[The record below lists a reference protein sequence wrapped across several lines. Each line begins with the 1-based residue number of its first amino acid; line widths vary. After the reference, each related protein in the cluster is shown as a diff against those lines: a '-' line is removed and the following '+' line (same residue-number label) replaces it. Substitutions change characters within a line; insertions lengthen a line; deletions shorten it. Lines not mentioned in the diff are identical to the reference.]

1 MLTLIQLFLGIVT
14 IILFVFGLIS
24 VKKDGNGSFDGIRIK
39 PTKKILFSIVPLV
52 LCVACSCVVFIP
64 ANTVGIRW
72 SAFTG
77 TSESTLDEGIALK
90 TPVDK
95 IYQISTTVQEKSID
109 NMAVQ
114 TLDAQWV
121 SMSLNIKYQVDK
133 ANAFKVFKN
142 YKTLENLDINL
153 ISNVTQRSVEE
164 VTTKYNVIDI
174 LGEQRNTIYT
184 EIENILKAKLADEGV
199 TLKFITIIE
208 TDAGEEIEAA
218 IAKEAV
224 AKKAVETAEQE
235 KKKAEI
241 DAETKLIEAQGEAK
255 ANEIKT
261 KQLTDEILTEMFIEK
276 WNGELPMVSGSENMM
291 LDVSS
296 IFSQG
301 E

>member
-1 MLTLIQLFLGIVT
+1 MLVLIQIVLALITVAFVILGLVNYDST
-14 IILFVFGLIS
+14 IRKVS
-24 VKKDGNGSFDGIRIK
+24 IK
-39 PTKKILFSIVPLV
+39 PNKKLPLAFIPLV
-52 LCVACSCVVFIP
+52 LCLACSCIVFIP

-77 TSESTLDEGIALK
+77 TSETTLNEGIAIK

-95 IYQISTTVQEKSID
+95 IYQIPTTVQEK
-109 NMAVQ
+109 NMENIAVQ

-121 SMSLNIKYQVDK
+121 AMNLNIKYQVDK
-133 ANAFKVFKN
+133 ANAYKVFKN
-142 YKTLENLDINL
+142 YKTLENLDVNL
-153 ISNVTQRSVEE
+153 IANVAQRSVEE

-174 LGEQRNTIYT
+174 LGEERNNIYT
-184 EIENILKAKLADEGV
+184 EIENILRDKLAQEGV
-199 TLKFITIIE
+199 TLKFITILD

-241 DAETKLIEAQGEAK
+241 DAQKKLIEAEGEAK
-255 ANEIKT
+255 ANEVKT

-276 WNGELPMVSGSENMM
+276 WDGKLPTVSGGDSMM
-291 LDVSS
+291 FDVSS
-296 IFSQG
+296 ILGQA

>member
-1 MLTLIQLFLGIVT
+1 MLVLIQLFLGLLAIVAVVVGLVNYDAT
-14 IILFVFGLIS
+14 I
-24 VKKDGNGSFDGIRIK
+24 KKVCIK
-39 PTKKILFSIVPLV
+39 PNKKLPLSIIPLI
-52 LCVACSCVVFIP
+52 LCVVCSCIVFIP

-72 SAFTG
+72 SAFSG
-77 TSESTLDEGIALK
+77 TSETTLDEGIAIK

-95 IYQISTTVQEKSID
+95 IYQIPTTVQEKMME
-109 NMAVQ
+109 NVAVQ

-121 SMSLNIKYQVDK
+121 SMSLNIKYQVDN
-133 ANAFKVFKN
+133 ANAYKVFKN
-142 YKTLENLDINL
+142 YKTLDNLDVNL

-174 LGEQRNTIYT
+174 LGEQRNNIYI
-184 EIENILKAKLADEGV
+184 EIENILKDKLAQEGV

-241 DAETKLIEAQGEAK
+241 DAQTKLIKAEGEAK

-276 WNGELPMVSGSENMM
+276 WDGKLPTVSGSDGMM
-291 LDVSS
+291 LDVSN
-296 IFSQG
+296 ILGQA

>member
-1 MLTLIQLFLGIVT
+1 MLVLIQIVLGILGVLLLVLGMLNGKRDESGKF
-14 IILFVFGLIS
+14 IGIS
-24 VKKDGNGSFDGIRIK
+24 IK
-39 PTKKILFSIVPLV
+39 PNKKLGLAMIPLILCL
-52 LCVACSCVVFIP
+52 ATSCVVFIP

-72 SAFTG
+72 SAISG
-77 TSESTLDEGIALK
+77 TNENTLGEGVAIK
-90 TPVDK
+90 SPVDR
-95 IYQISTTVQEKSID
+95 IYQIPTTVQEKQMD
-109 NMAVQ
+109 NVAVQ

-121 SMSLNIKYQVDK
+121 YMSLNIKYQVDQ
-133 ANAFKVFKN
+133 ANAYKVFKN
-142 YKTLENLDINL
+142 YKTLENLDTNL

-174 LGEQRNTIYT
+174 LGEKRNSIYT
-184 EIENILKAKLADEGV
+184 EIENALVEKLAHEGV

-208 TDAGEEIEAA
+208 TDAGEEIEKA
-218 IAKEAV
+218 IAQEAV

-241 DAETKLIEAQGEAK
+241 DAQTKLIKAEGEAK

-276 WNGELPMVSGSENMM
+276 WDGKLPTVSGSEDMM
-291 LDVSS
+291 LDVST
-296 IFSQG
+296 IFGQA

>member
-1 MLTLIQLFLGIVT
+1 MLVLIQLFLGLLTIVAVVVGLVNYDAT
-14 IILFVFGLIS
+14 I
-24 VKKDGNGSFDGIRIK
+24 KKVRIK
-39 PTKKILFSIVPLV
+39 PNKKLPLSIIPLI
-52 LCVACSCVVFIP
+52 LCVVCSCIVFIP

-72 SAFTG
+72 SAFSG
-77 TSESTLDEGIALK
+77 TSETTLDEGIAIK

-95 IYQISTTVQEKSID
+95 IYQIPTTVQEKMME
-109 NMAVQ
+109 NVAVQ

-121 SMSLNIKYQVDK
+121 SMSLNIKYQVDN
-133 ANAFKVFKN
+133 ANAYKVFKN
-142 YKTLENLDINL
+142 YKTLDNLDVNL

-174 LGEQRNTIYT
+174 LGEQRNDIYI
-184 EIENILKAKLADEGV
+184 EIENILKEKLAQGGV

-224 AKKAVETAEQE
+224 AKMAVETAEQD

-241 DAETKLIEAQGEAK
+241 DAQTKLIKAEGEAK

-276 WNGELPMVSGSENMM
+276 WDGKLPTVSGSDGMM
-291 LDVSS
+291 IDVSN
-296 IFSQG
+296 ILGQA

>member
-1 MLTLIQLFLGIVT
+1 MLVLIQLFLGLLTIVAVVVGLVNYDAT
-14 IILFVFGLIS
+14 I
-24 VKKDGNGSFDGIRIK
+24 KKVCIK
-39 PTKKILFSIVPLV
+39 PNKKLPLSIIPLI
-52 LCVACSCVVFIP
+52 LCVVCSCIVFIP

-72 SAFTG
+72 SAFSG
-77 TSESTLDEGIALK
+77 TSETTLDEGIAIK

-95 IYQISTTVQEKSID
+95 IYQIPTTVQEKMME
-109 NMAVQ
+109 NVAVQ

-121 SMSLNIKYQVDK
+121 SMSLNIKYQVDN
-133 ANAFKVFKN
+133 ANAYKVFKN
-142 YKTLENLDINL
+142 YKTLDNLDVNL

-174 LGEQRNTIYT
+174 LGEQRNNIYI
-184 EIENILKAKLADEGV
+184 EIENILKDKLAQEGV

-224 AKKAVETAEQE
+224 TKKAVETAEQE

-241 DAETKLIEAQGEAK
+241 DAQTKLIKAEGEAK

-276 WNGELPMVSGSENMM
+276 WDGKLPTVSGSDGMM
-291 LDVSS
+291 LDVSN
-296 IFSQG
+296 ILGQA

>member
-1 MLTLIQLFLGIVT
+1 MLVLIQIVLALITVAFVILGLVNYDST
-14 IILFVFGLIS
+14 IRKVS
-24 VKKDGNGSFDGIRIK
+24 IK
-39 PTKKILFSIVPLV
+39 PNKKLPLAFIPLV
-52 LCVACSCVVFIP
+52 LCLACSCIVFIP

-77 TSESTLDEGIALK
+77 TSETTLNEGIAIK

-95 IYQISTTVQEKSID
+95 IYQIPTTVQEK
-109 NMAVQ
+109 NMENIAVQ

-121 SMSLNIKYQVDK
+121 AMNLNIKYQVDK
-133 ANAFKVFKN
+133 ANAYKVFKN
-142 YKTLENLDINL
+142 YKTLENLDVNL
-153 ISNVTQRSVEE
+153 IANVAQRSVEE

-174 LGEQRNTIYT
+174 LGEERNNIYT
-184 EIENILKAKLADEGV
+184 EIENILRDKLAQEGV
-199 TLKFITIIE
+199 TLKFITILD

-241 DAETKLIEAQGEAK
+241 DAQKKLIEAEGEAK
-255 ANEIKT
+255 ANEVKT

-276 WNGELPMVSGSENMM
+276 WDGKLPTVSGSDGMM
-291 LDVSS
+291 FDVSS
-296 IFSQG
+296 ILGQA

>member
-1 MLTLIQLFLGIVT
+1 MLVLIQLFLGLLTIVAVVVGLVNYDAT
-14 IILFVFGLIS
+14 I
-24 VKKDGNGSFDGIRIK
+24 KKVRIK
-39 PTKKILFSIVPLV
+39 PNKKLPLSIIPLI
-52 LCVACSCVVFIP
+52 LCVVCSCIVFIP

-72 SAFTG
+72 SAFSG
-77 TSESTLDEGIALK
+77 TSETTLDEGIAIK

-95 IYQISTTVQEKSID
+95 IYQIPTTVQEKMME
-109 NMAVQ
+109 NVAVQ

-121 SMSLNIKYQVDK
+121 SMSLNIKYQVDN
-133 ANAFKVFKN
+133 ANAYKVFKN
-142 YKTLENLDINL
+142 YKTLDNLDVNL

-174 LGEQRNTIYT
+174 LGEQRNDIYI
-184 EIENILKAKLADEGV
+184 EIENILKEKLAQEGV

-208 TDAGEEIEAA
+208 TDAGEEIEKA
-218 IAKEAV
+218 IAQEAV

-235 KKKAEI
+235 KKKSEI
-241 DAETKLIEAQGEAK
+241 DAQTKLIKAEGEAK

-276 WNGELPMVSGSENMM
+276 WDGKLPTVSGSEDMM
-291 LDVSS
+291 LDVST
-296 IFSQG
+296 IFGQA

>member
-1 MLTLIQLFLGIVT
+1 MLVLIQIVLALIAVAFVILGLVNYDST
-14 IILFVFGLIS
+14 IRKVS
-24 VKKDGNGSFDGIRIK
+24 IK
-39 PTKKILFSIVPLV
+39 PNKRLPLAIIPLV
-52 LCVACSCVVFIP
+52 LCLASSCIVFVP

-77 TSESTLDEGIALK
+77 TSETTLNEGIAIK

-95 IYQISTTVQEKSID
+95 IYQIPTTVQEK
-109 NMAVQ
+109 NMENIAVQ

-121 SMSLNIKYQVDK
+121 AMNLNIKYQVDK
-133 ANAFKVFKN
+133 ANAYKVFKN
-142 YKTLENLDINL
+142 YKTLENLDVNL
-153 ISNVTQRSVEE
+153 IANVAQRSVEE

-174 LGEQRNTIYT
+174 LGEERNNIYT
-184 EIENILKAKLADEGV
+184 EIENILRDKLAQEGV
-199 TLKFITIIE
+199 TLKFITILD

-241 DAETKLIEAQGEAK
+241 DAQKKLIEAEGEAK
-255 ANEIKT
+255 ANEVKT

-276 WNGELPMVSGSENMM
+276 WDGKLPTVSGSDGMM
-291 LDVSS
+291 FDVSS
-296 IFSQG
+296 ILGQA

>member
-1 MLTLIQLFLGIVT
+1 MMTLIQLVLGIITIVT
-14 IILFVFGLIS
+14 FIFGLIS
-24 VKKDGNGSFDGIRIK
+24 VKKDETSNFKGVTIK

-52 LCVACSCVVFIP
+52 LCVACSCVVFVP

-77 TSESTLDEGIALK
+77 TNENTLDEGLAFK
-90 TPVDK
+90 SPVDK
-95 IYQISTTVQEKSID
+95 IYQIPTTVQEKAME
-109 NMAVQ
+109 NVAVQ

-133 ANAFKVFKN
+133 ANAYKVFKN
-142 YKTLENLDINL
+142 YKTLDNLDTNL

-174 LGEQRNTIYT
+174 LGEQRNNIYT
-184 EIENILKAKLADEGV
+184 EIENILREKLAEEGV

-261 KQLTDEILTEMFIEK
+261 EQLTEEILTEMFIEK
-276 WNGELPMVSGSENMM
+276 WNGQLPTVSGGDGVM
-291 LDVSS
+291 LDISS
-296 IFSQG
+296 IFGQS

>member
-1 MLTLIQLFLGIVT
+1 MLVLIQLFLGLLTIVAVVVGLVNYDAT
-14 IILFVFGLIS
+14 I
-24 VKKDGNGSFDGIRIK
+24 KKVRIK
-39 PTKKILFSIVPLV
+39 PNKKLPLSIIPLI
-52 LCVACSCVVFIP
+52 LCVVCSCIVFIP

-72 SAFTG
+72 SAFSG
-77 TSESTLDEGIALK
+77 TSETTLDEGIAIK

-95 IYQISTTVQEKSID
+95 IYQIPTTVQEKMME
-109 NMAVQ
+109 NVAVQ

-121 SMSLNIKYQVDK
+121 SMSLNIKYQVDN
-133 ANAFKVFKN
+133 ANAYKVFKN
-142 YKTLENLDINL
+142 YKTLDNLDVNL

-174 LGEQRNTIYT
+174 LGEQRNDIYI
-184 EIENILKAKLADEGV
+184 EIENILKEKLAQEGV

-241 DAETKLIEAQGEAK
+241 DAQTKLIKAEGEAK

-276 WNGELPMVSGSENMM
+276 WDGKLPTVSGSDGMM
-291 LDVSS
+291 IDVSN
-296 IFSQG
+296 ILGQA

>member
-1 MLTLIQLFLGIVT
+1 MTLIQLILGILTVIT
-14 IILFVFGLIS
+14 IVFGFITFNPNQIPK
-24 VKKDGNGSFDGIRIK
+24 VTFK
-39 PTKKILFSIVPLV
+39 PTKKLFLSIIPLT

-72 SAFTG
+72 SAFSG
-77 TSESTLDEGIALK
+77 TSESTLSEGIALK

-95 IYQISTTVQEKSID
+95 IYQIPTTVQEKAMD
-109 NMAVQ
+109 NIAVQ

-121 SMSLNIKYQVDK
+121 SMSLNIKYQVDST
-133 ANAFKVFKN
+133 NAYKVFKN
-142 YKTLENLDINL
+142 YKTLENLDTNL

-174 LGEQRNTIYT
+174 LGEKRNTIYT
-184 EIENILKAKLADEGV
+184 EIESILKTKLADEGV

-241 DAETKLIEAQGEAK
+241 DAQTKLIQAEGEAK

-276 WNGELPMVSGSENMM
+276 WDGKLPTVSGNDGMM

-296 IFSQG
+296 ILGQ
-301 E
+301 

>member
-1 MLTLIQLFLGIVT
+1 MLVLIQLFLGLLTIVAVVVGLVNYDAT
-14 IILFVFGLIS
+14 I
-24 VKKDGNGSFDGIRIK
+24 KKVCIK
-39 PTKKILFSIVPLV
+39 PNKKLPLSIIPLI
-52 LCVACSCVVFIP
+52 LCVVCSCIVFIP

-72 SAFTG
+72 SAFSG
-77 TSESTLDEGIALK
+77 TSETTLDEGIAIK

-95 IYQISTTVQEKSID
+95 IYQIPTTVQEKMME
-109 NMAVQ
+109 NVAVQ

-121 SMSLNIKYQVDK
+121 SMSLNIKYQVDN
-133 ANAFKVFKN
+133 ANAYKVFKN
-142 YKTLENLDINL
+142 YKTLDNLDVNL

-174 LGEQRNTIYT
+174 LGEQRNNIYI
-184 EIENILKAKLADEGV
+184 EIENILKDKLAQEGV

-241 DAETKLIEAQGEAK
+241 DAQTKLIKAEGEAK

-276 WNGELPMVSGSENMM
+276 WDGKLPTVSGSDGMM
-291 LDVSS
+291 LDVSN
-296 IFSQG
+296 ILGQA

>member
-1 MLTLIQLFLGIVT
+1 MLVLIQLALGILT
-14 IILFVFGLIS
+14 IALFILGLIN
-24 VKKDGNGSFDGIRIK
+24 VKKDVNGSFAGFSLK
-39 PTKKILFSIVPLV
+39 PTKRIALSIIPLV
-52 LCVACSCVVFIP
+52 ACVACSCVVFVP

-95 IYQISTTVQEKSID
+95 IYQISTTVQEKSME

-133 ANAFKVFKN
+133 PNAFKVFKN
-142 YKTLENLDINL
+142 YKTLENLDTNL

-174 LGEQRNTIYT
+174 LGEKRNNIYT
-184 EIENILKAKLADEGV
+184 EIESILKEKLADEGV
-199 TLKFITIIE
+199 TLKFITILE

-241 DAETKLIEAQGEAK
+241 DAETKLIQAQGEAK

-276 WNGELPMVSGSENMM
+276 WNGELPTVSGSDGMM

-296 IFSQG
+296 IISN

>member
-1 MLTLIQLFLGIVT
+1 MLVLIQIVLALIAVAFVILGLVNYDST
-14 IILFVFGLIS
+14 IRKVS
-24 VKKDGNGSFDGIRIK
+24 IK
-39 PTKKILFSIVPLV
+39 PNKRLPLAIIPLV
-52 LCVACSCVVFIP
+52 LCLACSCIVFVP

-77 TSESTLDEGIALK
+77 TSETTLNEGIAIK

-95 IYQISTTVQEKSID
+95 IYQIPTTVQEK
-109 NMAVQ
+109 NMENIAVQ

-121 SMSLNIKYQVDK
+121 AMNLNIKYQVDK
-133 ANAFKVFKN
+133 ANAYKVFKN
-142 YKTLENLDINL
+142 YKTLENLDVNL
-153 ISNVTQRSVEE
+153 IANVAQRSVEE

-174 LGEQRNTIYT
+174 LGEERNNIYT
-184 EIENILKAKLADEGV
+184 EIENILRDKLAQEGV
-199 TLKFITIIE
+199 TLKFITILD

-241 DAETKLIEAQGEAK
+241 DAQKKLIEAEGEAK
-255 ANEIKT
+255 ANEVKT

-276 WNGELPMVSGSENMM
+276 WDGKLPTVSGGDSMM
-291 LDVSS
+291 FDVSS
-296 IFSQG
+296 ILGQA

>member
-1 MLTLIQLFLGIVT
+1 MLVLIQLFLGLLTIVAVVVGLVNYDAT
-14 IILFVFGLIS
+14 IKRV
-24 VKKDGNGSFDGIRIK
+24 RIK
-39 PTKKILFSIVPLV
+39 PNKKLPLSIIPLV
-52 LCVACSCVVFIP
+52 LCVACSCIVFIP

-72 SAFTG
+72 SAISG
-77 TSESTLDEGIALK
+77 TNETTLDEGIAIK
-90 TPVDK
+90 SPVDK
-95 IYQISTTVQEKSID
+95 IYQIPTTVQEKMME
-109 NMAVQ
+109 NVAVQ

-121 SMSLNIKYQVDK
+121 SMSLNIKYQVDNV
-133 ANAFKVFKN
+133 NAYKVFKN
-142 YKTLENLDINL
+142 YKTLDNLDTNL

-174 LGEQRNTIYT
+174 LGEQRNNIYI
-184 EIENILKAKLADEGV
+184 EIENILKDKLAQEGV

-218 IAKEAV
+218 IAKEAI

-241 DAETKLIEAQGEAK
+241 DAQTKLIQAEGEAK

-276 WNGELPMVSGSENMM
+276 WDGKLPTVSGSDGMM

-296 IFSQG
+296 ILGQA

>member
-1 MLTLIQLFLGIVT
+1 MLVLIQLFLGLLTIVAVVVGLVNYDAT
-14 IILFVFGLIS
+14 I
-24 VKKDGNGSFDGIRIK
+24 KKVRIK
-39 PTKKILFSIVPLV
+39 PNKKLPLSIIPLI
-52 LCVACSCVVFIP
+52 LCVVCSCIVFIP

-72 SAFTG
+72 SAFSG
-77 TSESTLDEGIALK
+77 TSETTLDEGIAIK

-95 IYQISTTVQEKSID
+95 IYQIPTTVQEKMME
-109 NMAVQ
+109 NVAVQ

-121 SMSLNIKYQVDK
+121 SMSLNIKYQVDN
-133 ANAFKVFKN
+133 ANAYKVFKN
-142 YKTLENLDINL
+142 YKTLDNLDVNL

-174 LGEQRNTIYT
+174 LGEQRNDIYI
-184 EIENILKAKLADEGV
+184 EIENILKEKLAQEGV

-224 AKKAVETAEQE
+224 AKQAVETAEQE

-241 DAETKLIEAQGEAK
+241 DAQTKLIKAEGEAK

-276 WNGELPMVSGSENMM
+276 WDGKLPTVSGSEDMM
-291 LDVSS
+291 LDVST
-296 IFSQG
+296 IFGQA

>member
-1 MLTLIQLFLGIVT
+1 MLVLIQLFLGLLTIVAVVVGLVNYDAT
-14 IILFVFGLIS
+14 I
-24 VKKDGNGSFDGIRIK
+24 KKVRIK
-39 PTKKILFSIVPLV
+39 PNKKLPLSIIPLI
-52 LCVACSCVVFIP
+52 LCVVCSCIVFIP

-72 SAFTG
+72 SAFSG
-77 TSESTLDEGIALK
+77 TSETTLDEGIAIK

-95 IYQISTTVQEKSID
+95 IYQIPTTVQEKMME
-109 NMAVQ
+109 NVAVQ

-121 SMSLNIKYQVDK
+121 SMSLNIKYQVDN
-133 ANAFKVFKN
+133 ANAYKVFKN
-142 YKTLENLDINL
+142 YKTLDNLDVNL

-174 LGEQRNTIYT
+174 LGEQRNDIYI
-184 EIENILKAKLADEGV
+184 EIENILKEKLAQEGV
-199 TLKFITIIE
+199 TLKFITILD

-241 DAETKLIEAQGEAK
+241 DAQKKLIEAEGEAK

-261 KQLTDEILTEMFIEK
+261 EQLTDEILTEMFIEK
-276 WNGELPMVSGSENMM
+276 WDGKLPTVSGSEGMM

-296 IFSQG
+296 IFGQA

>member
-1 MLTLIQLFLGIVT
+1 MLVLIQIVLALIAVAFVILGLVNYDST
-14 IILFVFGLIS
+14 IRKVS
-24 VKKDGNGSFDGIRIK
+24 IK
-39 PTKKILFSIVPLV
+39 PNKRLPLAIIPLV
-52 LCVACSCVVFIP
+52 LCLASSCIVFVP

-77 TSESTLDEGIALK
+77 TSETTLNEGIAIK

-95 IYQISTTVQEKSID
+95 IYQIPTTVQEK
-109 NMAVQ
+109 NMENIAVQ

-121 SMSLNIKYQVDK
+121 AMNLNIKYQVDK
-133 ANAFKVFKN
+133 ANAYKVFKN
-142 YKTLENLDINL
+142 YKTLENLDVNL
-153 ISNVTQRSVEE
+153 IANVAQRSVEE

-174 LGEQRNTIYT
+174 LGEERNNIYT
-184 EIENILKAKLADEGV
+184 EIENILRDKLAQEGV
-199 TLKFITIIE
+199 TLKFITILD

-241 DAETKLIEAQGEAK
+241 DAQKKLIEAEGEAK
-255 ANEIKT
+255 ANEVKT

-276 WNGELPMVSGSENMM
+276 WDGKLPTVSGGEGMM
-291 LDVSS
+291 FDVSS
-296 IFSQG
+296 ILGQA

>member
-1 MLTLIQLFLGIVT
+1 MLRLIQIILVVLT
-14 IILFVFGLIS
+14 IIAVLIGFINYDS
-24 VKKDGNGSFDGIRIK
+24 TLRKLSIK
-39 PTKKILFSIVPLV
+39 PNKKLPLAIIPLILCL
-52 LCVACSCVVFIP
+52 ACSCIVFVP

-77 TSESTLDEGIALK
+77 TSETTLNEGIAIK

-95 IYQISTTVQEKSID
+95 IYQIPTTVQEK
-109 NMAVQ
+109 NMENIAVQ

-121 SMSLNIKYQVDK
+121 AMNLNIKYQVDK
-133 ANAFKVFKN
+133 ANAYKVFKN
-142 YKTLENLDINL
+142 YKTLDNLDVNL
-153 ISNVTQRSVEE
+153 ISNVAQRSVEE

-184 EIENILKAKLADEGV
+184 EIENILKEKLAQEGV
-199 TLKFITIIE
+199 TLKFITILD

-241 DAETKLIEAQGEAK
+241 DAQKKLIEAEGEAK

-261 KQLTDEILTEMFIEK
+261 EQLTDEILTEMFIEK
-276 WNGELPMVSGSENMM
+276 WDGKLPTVSGSEGMM

-296 IFSQG
+296 IFGQA